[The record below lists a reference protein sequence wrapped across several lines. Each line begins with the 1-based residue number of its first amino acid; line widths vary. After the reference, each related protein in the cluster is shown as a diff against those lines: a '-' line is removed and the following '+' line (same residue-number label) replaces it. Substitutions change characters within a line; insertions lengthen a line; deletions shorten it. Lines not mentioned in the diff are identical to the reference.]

1 MKPGWVA
8 GSVRARL
15 LATRCLGGPGARE
28 IAAAGSLRDALSR
41 VAASPYGRD
50 VDDEMTLVDA
60 ERGVRSTALWHLR
73 VLAGWLPPGGS
84 DIVRVVA
91 AGYEIA
97 NVEAHVDA
105 LAGGPDEVPFALGA
119 LATIQQ
125 RGLAAR
131 SVEDLRAVLSSSQW
145 GDPGTGERGAIGAAL
160 RLAWARRI
168 FHRIPELRRAA
179 AAAAA
184 VVVASERFGVGRELS
199 APAAV
204 DARRLLG
211 AGWTASDFASF
222 VQRVPADARWV
233 FSDVDA
239 ERSLWRAEITWWRR
253 LQVEA
258 ARSVGRASIG
268 EAVVAWSAAL
278 LLADAQRVC
287 AALEAAAWGPVGL
300 EVFDAVA

>member
-1 MKPGWVA
+1 
-8 GSVRARL
+8 
-15 LATRCLGGPGARE
+15 
-28 IAAAGSLRDALSR
+28 
-41 VAASPYGRD
+41 VAASPYRRD

-97 NVEAHVDA
+97 NIEAHVDA
-105 LAGGPDEVPFALGA
+105 LAGGPDEVPFALGS
-119 LATIQQ
+119 LAMIQQ
-125 RGLAAR
+125 RAR
-131 SVEDLRAVLSSSQW
+131 SALSVADLRAALASSQW
-145 GDPGTGERGAIGAAL
+145 GDPGTGERAAISAAL

-168 FHRIPELRRAA
+168 SDRIPELRRPA

-184 VVVASERFGVGRELS
+184 VVVASERFGIGRELS

-211 AGWTASDFASF
+211 ASWAATDFASF
-222 VQRVPADARWV
+222 VQSVPADARWV
-233 FSDVDA
+233 FSDVDD
-239 ERSLWRAEITWWRR
+239 EQSLWRAETTWWRR
-253 LQVEA
+253 LQDDA
-258 ARSVGRASIG
+258 TRSVGRASTG

-287 AALEAAAWGPVGL
+287 AALEAAAWGPIGL